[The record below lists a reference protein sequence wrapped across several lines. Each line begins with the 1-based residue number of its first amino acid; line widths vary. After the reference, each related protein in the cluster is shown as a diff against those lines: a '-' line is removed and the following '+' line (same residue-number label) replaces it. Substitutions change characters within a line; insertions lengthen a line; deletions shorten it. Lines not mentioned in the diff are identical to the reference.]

1 MNRKLEGTAG
11 FGFGSLA
18 FLGFLA
24 ACAMF
29 IPELRRYLRIKR
41 M

>member
-1 MNRKLEGTAG
+1 MTRKLEGAAG

-24 ACAMF
+24 ASVMF
-29 IPELRRYLRIKR
+29 IPEFFRYLKIKR